1 MFSNIFWRFSMP
13 FKLSDLKEHNSEL
26 LKLLTQQL
34 PDMLWVKDLYG
45 NYIYVNQAMC
55 DGLLMAKD
63 TQEPIGKGDVFF
75 ALRERE
81 IHSDKPNWH
90 TFGEL
95 CYNSDKVVIEN
106 NTPMKFEEYGNV
118 KGKLLYLEVYKA
130 PFYDANGKT
139 IGTVGAGRD
148 ITSLKKIQL
157 DLEKSLKILDEQ
169 KDLLE
174 YQANHDS
181 LTDLPNRVLF
191 MDRLQQSINSAQ
203 RYDKKVAILFMD
215 LDHFK
220 EINDSLGH
228 GVGDKVLVEVS
239 RRMKNKMRKSDTLSR
254 FGGDEFCIILNDIT
268 HIEDISDIITSGMST
283 VKKPMEIEGQTLY
296 LGMSIGVSVYPDDG
310 SNPSTL
316 LKNADAAM
324 YKAKSDGRNT
334 YCFYNETMTEKAFER
349 VFLETALRKAF
360 EEDEFVVYF
369 QPQIDIRENK
379 LVGMEALVRWVHPTM
394 GLIYPDKFIPLAEIT
409 GMIVQLD
416 RLVMRKALA
425 QFSIWDKAGL
435 NPGKLALNLAI
446 KQIEEDDFIEF
457 VENTLDCENHS
468 YKNIEFELTENQ
480 IMNNPE
486 ASIEALQR
494 LSNLGISIAI
504 DDFGTGYSS
513 LAYLKR
519 LPINKLKIDRS
530 FVKDLPHDAEDA
542 AITKTIISLC
552 SSLNLKV
559 IAEGVETKKQKNF
572 LLDNACYFVQ
582 GYYYSRPLSI
592 EDMTKY
598 LTNTNN

>member
-1 MFSNIFWRFSMP
+1 
-13 FKLSDLKEHNSEL
+13 
-26 LKLLTQQL
+26 
-34 PDMLWVKDLYG
+34 
-45 NYIYVNQAMC
+45 MC

-334 YCFYNETMTEKAFER
+334 YCFYNETMKKQEFTQAFDKIVKSCAETKKSDLFFSDVIPNDEMDKDLEFDDHLPIYTVEAVATSFREQATPEVLGWKPMKEGKKFDKAYFIAKVVGRSMEPKIADGSWCLFRFER
-349 VFLETALRKAF
+349 GGSRHGIVLVESKKLSDPETQQSFTIKTYHSEKKHFKDGTWEHTKITLSPANKEFKDIVLKKVS
-360 EEDEFVVYF
+360 EEEF
-369 QPQIDIRENK
+369 
-379 LVGMEALVRWVHPTM
+379 
-394 GLIYPDKFIPLAEIT
+394 
-409 GMIVQLD
+409 
-416 RLVMRKALA
+416 
-425 QFSIWDKAGL
+425 
-435 NPGKLALNLAI
+435 
-446 KQIEEDDFIEF
+446 
-457 VENTLDCENHS
+457 
-468 YKNIEFELTENQ
+468 
-480 IMNNPE
+480 
-486 ASIEALQR
+486 
-494 LSNLGISIAI
+494 
-504 DDFGTGYSS
+504 
-513 LAYLKR
+513 
-519 LPINKLKIDRS
+519 
-530 FVKDLPHDAEDA
+530 
-542 AITKTIISLC
+542 
-552 SSLNLKV
+552 KV
-559 IAEGVETKKQKNF
+559 IAVF
-572 LLDNACYFVQ
+572 IRV
-582 GYYYSRPLSI
+582 I
-592 EDMTKY
+592 E
-598 LTNTNN
+598 